1 MIKIKIPMYL
11 MILRE
16 ILGTTAINC
25 ETGEMVPIT
34 YPTLRDTKKLI
45 RSWIDKRSSRIGFND
60 YYDKYYYR
68 YCIGITG
75 ETLRLLLCYMYDSG
89 LKEYN
94 RSHDES
100 FIDYIKRKTKFPI
113 EDIMKEIDV
122 LLNSNYRKF
131 LFSRKSKFSLYVN

>member
-16 ILGTTAINC
+16 ILGTNAINC

-34 YPTLRDTKKLI
+34 YPTLLDTKKLI

-94 RSHDES
+94 RSYDES

-113 EDIMKEIDV
+113 KDIMKEIDV
-122 LLNSNYRKF
+122 LLNSNYRKL